1 MCVSLQKKLYIY
13 TFVYKFKP
21 IYIQMSFH
29 SLRKRVILLHS
40 KRQKKTLYTVLASCE
55 SVPHLPHMLFNDLQG
70 FCAHICIDIYIYI
83 HTFLYIYIYQ
93 YMSNISQRT
102 SVCTHKIEYIYIY
115 IQYIYIYIRI
125 FAFLLLQPKNLCT
138 FGVLAIPK
146 NTTHWMNGLHWR
158 LVNLPSFLVFGP
170 LRGTLDVLIYRQRWL
185 KHFDH
190 LGRTAEGA
198 GYMPY
203 IP

>member
-21 IYIQMSFH
+21 IYIYTNVFSFSKKKGH
-29 SLRKRVILLHS
+29 PFAQQKTKKNIIYCAGKLRIR
-40 KRQKKTLYTVLASCE
+40 TPFASYALQRP
-55 SVPHLPHMLFNDLQG
+55 SGFLRTHMYRYIYI
-70 FCAHICIDIYIYI
+70 HISIYIYI
-83 HTFLYIYIYQ
+83 NICPIFHKEHLYVHIKLNIYIY
-93 YMSNISQRT
+93 T
-102 SVCTHKIEYIYIY
+102 V
-115 IQYIYIYIRI
+115 YIYIRI

-158 LVNLPSFLVFGP
+158 LVNLPSFLVFGT